1 MRNFFS
7 RNRAIILY
15 ILFFLAYVTFN
26 VLFIRYLDSKGN
38 DVGVILMS
46 MVLLGVTSTVVKIFW
61 YVWVADEFTSLLAQK
76 LKD

>member
-1 MRNFFS
+1 MRNFFF

-26 VLFIRYLDSKGN
+26 VLFIRYLDSVGH
-38 DVGVILMS
+38 DIGVILMS
-46 MVLLGVTSTVVKIFW
+46 MVLLGVTSAVVKIFW